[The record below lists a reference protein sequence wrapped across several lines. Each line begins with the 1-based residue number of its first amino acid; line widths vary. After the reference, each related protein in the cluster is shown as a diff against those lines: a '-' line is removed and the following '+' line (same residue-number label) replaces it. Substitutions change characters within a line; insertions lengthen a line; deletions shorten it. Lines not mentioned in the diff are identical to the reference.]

1 MNTKKMRSLFC
12 LMLTVLMLFLSACT
26 QESGQEEKEGEVLLP
41 ISINGKEIRVG
52 ETTLQTLLDE
62 GLEVSWVDEDY
73 NRITVDPTTQLE
85 ANAYYTGGNGQ
96 YVLHYLSG
104 YGGGSGPPGSGGHC
118 PTGGKHGCRGRQERP

>member
-1 MNTKKMRSLFC
+1 MNTQKMRSLFC

-62 GLEVSWVDEDY
+62 GLEESFPGRDPVSVK
-73 NRITVDPTTQLE
+73 RIT
-85 ANAYYTGGNGQ
+85 
-96 YVLHYLSG
+96 
-104 YGGGSGPPGSGGHC
+104 
-118 PTGGKHGCRGRQERP
+118 